1 MGQTLCS
8 AATRPTEGARRPDWG
23 DAVTES
29 QSGGTTAEGH
39 TPGAAAEAARPSAL
53 RRVRTYSKAWI
64 LRRRRARAARKKAG
78 RRRSVY
84 ILLLSL
90 ALLLGGFAYLLTY
103 AVSRE
108 HTGRQLS
115 VDQLSAL
122 ADEHRIETARFL
134 DQDAVVTGTYTAVS
148 TEPAPEVPVEQPAA
162 GKDDSGKDANAKPGD
177 VSDNGK
183 DAGKNSSGDA
193 TGGTGSQTT
202 TEDENPPGQLPNTS
216 TNAPEGSGEYW
227 VSYPSS
233 DALTALVAETV
244 TAAGAHVT
252 VDPQSK
258 KQAVKAVT
266 TFLLPLMIL
275 ANLFGLL
282 FSASRG
288 GGSGIGEIMMF
299 GSIGSRRVR
308 RKNKGKGAI
317 NFESVAGADEAVA
330 ELREVRDYLQDPAKY
345 EEIGAT
351 PPKGVLLV
359 GPPGCGKTLLA
370 KAVAGEAGVPFFSVA
385 GAEFVESLVGVGAA
399 RVRDLFARVR
409 LVAPAIVFI
418 DELDA
423 AGRKRGSGGS
433 SGGSDEREQ
442 TLNQML
448 VEMDGF
454 DVSSGIVVIGATN
467 RPDILDPALLR
478 PGRFD
483 RHVTIDQPD
492 SHGRTQI
499 LKLHAKGKPISA
511 KVDFEYI
518 AKRTPGFSGAD
529 LANVLNEAALLTVR
543 EKKPEI
549 EMPELE
555 EAIQRVLAGPKKR
568 GRVLS
573 EEEERRAAYHES
585 GHAVVAA
592 ASGRLEDVHR
602 VSILAR
608 GKAVASAGIRSGD
621 SVLLTRSQIFSQ
633 IVTAMGGIASE
644 EIVFGEPSTG
654 AEEDLERAT
663 NLARDMVARFG
674 MGTKRRRLASHEV
687 DEFLG
692 GDVNL
697 SEISPETHHEMENEI
712 DKLLVQ
718 AENEA
723 HRLLVENKQYL
734 ETLAERLVE
743 EETLEGEEVWALLQ
757 PVAAH
762 GYQAPAW
769 GLGSGNGQRPETGS
783 AGTGRPAANRKRA
796 QSKSP
801 E

>member
-1 MGQTLCS
+1 M
-8 AATRPTEGARRPDWG
+8 
-23 DAVTES
+23 
-29 QSGGTTAEGH
+29 
-39 TPGAAAEAARPSAL
+39 
-53 RRVRTYSKAWI
+53 
-64 LRRRRARAARKKAG
+64 LRRRRKRAARKRGKK
-78 RRRSVY
+78 RRSVY
-84 ILLLSL
+84 VLLLSL
-90 ALLLGGFAYLLTY
+90 ALLLTSFGLCVRYL
-103 AVSRE
+103 VQHDPE
-108 HTGRQLS
+108 GRQLS

-122 ADEHRIETARFL
+122 ADEHRLETARFL
-134 DQDAVVTGTYTAVS
+134 DQDSIVMGTYAATSTAPAPTPTPS
-148 TEPAPEVPVEQPAA
+148 EEPA
-162 GKDDSGKDANAKPGD
+162 
-177 VSDNGK
+177 
-183 DAGKNSSGDA
+183 A
-193 TGGTGSQTT
+193 TGGSKSAGK
-202 TEDENPPGQLPNTS
+202 
-216 TNAPEGSGEYW
+216 GSGKGKGAGSGQDDGLTSGDDSTGTGDTTATDTTPTQPTLPVTSVAPAGSGDYW

-244 TAAGAHVT
+244 TAGGARVT
-252 VDPQSK
+252 VDPQSS
-258 KQAVKAVT
+258 KQAVRTVT

-275 ANLFGLL
+275 ANAFGLL

-299 GSIGSRRVR
+299 GTIGSRRVR
-308 RKNKGKGAI
+308 RKNSGKGAI
-317 NFESVAGADEAVA
+317 NFASVAGADEAVA
-330 ELREVRDYLQDPAKY
+330 ELREVRDYLQDPARY
-345 EEIGAT
+345 TEIGAT

-423 AGRKRGSGGS
+423 AGRKRGAGGS

-454 DVSSGIVVIGATN
+454 DVSSGVVVIGATN

-492 SHGRTQI
+492 SIGRTQI
-499 LKLHAKGKPISA
+499 LDLHARSKPIA
-511 KVDFEYI
+511 ANVDMEYI

-543 EKKPEI
+543 ENKPEI

-568 GRVLS
+568 GRVLT
-573 EEEERRAAYHES
+573 EEEERRSAYHES

-602 VSILAR
+602 VSILSR

-633 IVTAMGGIASE
+633 IITAMGGIASE

-663 NLARDMVARFG
+663 NLARDMVGRFG
-674 MGTKRRRLASHEV
+674 MGSKRRRLLSHEI

-692 GDVNL
+692 GDVAL
-697 SEISPETHHEMENEI
+697 SDISPETHHEMEDEI
-712 DKLLVQ
+712 DRLLAL

-723 HRLLVENKQYL
+723 SRLLGQHRDVL
-734 ETLAERLVE
+734 ETLAEKLVA
-743 EETLEGEEVWALLQ
+743 EETLEGDE
-757 PVAAH
+757 VAAILKAVVPAD
-762 GYQAPAW
+762 GYKAPAW
-769 GLGSGNGQRPETGS
+769 GLGSSNGR
-783 AGTGRPAANRKRA
+783 AGTGRAAANRKKA
-796 QSKSP
+796 PSKPS